1 MENGCMDSFHEARRT
16 YSHCALITLSALLLI
31 QGLGLLLSWLV
42 RDLSLRPQDAL
53 LITQLPQ
60 PLVLIPAYFWLR
72 PKERETASP
81 GAIRPE
87 EFPALFLAALPIIYG
102 GNLLGNLLASL
113 LTMGRAV
120 NRLGELSSRMTVP
133 LALYVTCVGPLAEEL
148 FFRGM
153 ILPRL
158 TRFGQKM
165 ALVFSALLFALY
177 HVNLYQFFYAWGLG
191 LLLGA
196 LYLKTGSIRMG
207 YVLHAAINLLGSVL
221 PPLLLSLSLEAV
233 AVFGLPVDQMIPQ
246 ALHAVRLR
254 RDVSAPFQTGNGL
267 SARPQRAAARHRPAG
282 RFQERGLCPAGDS
295 QLGGLPAGPVSVVS
309 WQGLFVQLLL
319 HLKRGTGRL

>member
-1 MENGCMDSFHEARRT
+1 MENGCMDSFHEAKRT

-31 QGLGLLLSWLV
+31 QGLGLLLSRLI
-42 RDLSLRPQDAL
+42 RGLSLRPQDAL
-53 LITQLPQ
+53 LITQLPL

-72 PKERETASP
+72 PKEQEAAAP
-81 GAIRPE
+81 GAIHPE

-153 ILPRL
+153 ILPRM
-158 TRFGQKM
+158 TGFGQKM

-207 YVLHAAINLLGSVL
+207 YVLHAAINLLGGVL

-233 AVFGLPVDQMIPQ
+233 AVFGLIMLVLSGFGVMFLLRFKRETVFPPAPKELPPDIGRQ
-246 ALHAVRLR
+246 AAFR
-254 RDVSAPFQTGNGL
+254 SAG
-267 SARPQRAAARHRPAG
+267 
-282 RFQERGLCPAGDS
+282 
-295 QLGGLPAGPVSVVS
+295 
-309 WQGLFVQLLL
+309 FVLLL
-319 HLKRGTGRL
+319 ILSLAGSLLDLYL

>member
-31 QGLGLLLSWLV
+31 QGLGFLLSWLV

-53 LITQLPQ
+53 LITQLPL

-72 PKERETASP
+72 PKEREAAAP

-87 EFPALFLAALPIIYG
+87 EFPALFPAALPIIYG

-153 ILPRL
+153 ILPRM
-158 TRFGQKM
+158 TRFGQKT

-207 YVLHAAINLLGSVL
+207 YVLHAAINLLGGVL
-221 PPLLLSLSLEAV
+221 PPLLLNLSLEAV
-233 AVFGLPVDQMIPQ
+233 AVFGLIMLVLSGFGVAFLLRFKRETVFPPAPKELPPDIGRQ
-246 ALHAVRLR
+246 AAFR
-254 RDVSAPFQTGNGL
+254 SAG
-267 SARPQRAAARHRPAG
+267 
-282 RFQERGLCPAGDS
+282 
-295 QLGGLPAGPVSVVS
+295 
-309 WQGLFVQLLL
+309 FVLLL
-319 HLKRGTGRL
+319 ILSLAGSLLDLYL

>member
-1 MENGCMDSFHEARRT
+1 MENGCMDSFHEAKRT

-31 QGLGLLLSWLV
+31 QGLGLLLSWLI

-53 LITQLPQ
+53 LITQLPL

-72 PKERETASP
+72 PKEQEAAAP

-153 ILPRL
+153 ILPRM
-158 TRFGQKM
+158 TRFGQKT

-177 HVNLYQFFYAWGLG
+177 HVNLYQFFYAFGLG
-191 LLLGA
+191 LLLGT
-196 LYLKTGSIRMG
+196 LYLKTGSIWMG
-207 YVLHAAINLLGSVL
+207 YVLHAAINLLGGVL
-221 PPLLLSLSLEAV
+221 PPLLLNLSLEAV
-233 AVFGLPVDQMIPQ
+233 AVFGLIMLVLSGFGVAFLLRFKRETVFPPAPKELPPDIGRQ
-246 ALHAVRLR
+246 AAFR
-254 RDVSAPFQTGNGL
+254 SAG
-267 SARPQRAAARHRPAG
+267 
-282 RFQERGLCPAGDS
+282 
-295 QLGGLPAGPVSVVS
+295 
-309 WQGLFVQLLL
+309 FVLLL
-319 HLKRGTGRL
+319 ILSLAGSLLDLYL

>member
-31 QGLGLLLSWLV
+31 QGLGLLLSWLIQG
-42 RDLSLRPQDAL
+42 LSLRPQDAL
-53 LITQLPQ
+53 LITQLPL

-72 PKERETASP
+72 PKEQEAAAP
-81 GAIRPE
+81 GAIHPE

-153 ILPRL
+153 ILPRM
-158 TRFGQKM
+158 TRFGQKI

-177 HVNLYQFFYAWGLG
+177 HVNLYQFFYAFGLG
-191 LLLGA
+191 LLLGT

-207 YVLHAAINLLGSVL
+207 YVLHAAINLLGGVL

-233 AVFGLPVDQMIPQ
+233 AVFGLIMLVLSGFGVAFLLRFKRETVFPPALKELPPDIGRQ
-246 ALHAVRLR
+246 AAFR
-254 RDVSAPFQTGNGL
+254 SAGFVLLAIL
-267 SARPQRAAARHRPAG
+267 SLAG
-282 RFQERGLCPAGDS
+282 S
-295 QLGGLPAGPVSVVS
+295 
-309 WQGLFVQLLL
+309 LLDL
-319 HLKRGTGRL
+319 YL

>member
-1 MENGCMDSFHEARRT
+1 MENGCMDSFHEARRA

-31 QGLGLLLSWLV
+31 QGLGLLLSWLI
-42 RDLSLRPQDAL
+42 RSLSLRPQDAL
-53 LITQLPQ
+53 LITHLPL

-72 PKERETASP
+72 PKEQEAASP
-81 GAIRPE
+81 EAIRPE

-153 ILPRL
+153 ILPRM

-207 YVLHAAINLLGSVL
+207 YVLHAAINLLGGVL
-221 PPLLLSLSLEAV
+221 PPLLLNLSLEAV
-233 AVFGLPVDQMIPQ
+233 AVFGLIMLV
-246 ALHAVRLR
+246 LSGFGVTFLLR
-254 RDVSAPFQTGNGL
+254 FKRETVF
-267 SARPQRAAARHRPAG
+267 
-282 RFQERGLCPAGDS
+282 
-295 QLGGLPAGPVSVVS
+295 LPAPNELPPDIGRQAAFRSA
-309 WQGLFVQLLL
+309 GFVLLAIL
-319 HLKRGTGRL
+319 SLAGSLLDLYL

>member
-1 MENGCMDSFHEARRT
+1 MENGCMDSFHEARRA

-31 QGLGLLLSWLV
+31 QGLGLLLSWLI
-42 RDLSLRPQDAL
+42 RGLSLRPQDAL
-53 LITQLPQ
+53 LITQLPL

-72 PKERETASP
+72 PKEREAAAP
-81 GAIRPE
+81 GAIRLE

-133 LALYVTCVGPLAEEL
+133 LALYVTCVGPLCEEL

-153 ILPRL
+153 ILPRM
-158 TRFGQKM
+158 TCFGQKT

-177 HVNLYQFFYAWGLG
+177 PVNLYQFFYAFGLG

-207 YVLHAAINLLGSVL
+207 YVLHAAINLLGGVL
-221 PPLLLSLSLEAV
+221 PPLLLNLSLGAV
-233 AVFGLPVDQMIPQ
+233 AVFGLIMLVLSGFGVMFLLRFKRETVFPPAPKELPPDIGRQ
-246 ALHAVRLR
+246 AAFR
-254 RDVSAPFQTGNGL
+254 SAGFVLLAIL
-267 SARPQRAAARHRPAG
+267 SLAG
-282 RFQERGLCPAGDS
+282 S
-295 QLGGLPAGPVSVVS
+295 
-309 WQGLFVQLLL
+309 LLDL
-319 HLKRGTGRL
+319 YL

>member
-1 MENGCMDSFHEARRT
+1 MENGCMDSFHEAKRT

-31 QGLGLLLSWLV
+31 QGLGLLLSWLI

-53 LITQLPQ
+53 LITQLPL

-72 PKERETASP
+72 PKEQEAAAP

-153 ILPRL
+153 ILPRM
-158 TRFGQKM
+158 TCFGQKM

-177 HVNLYQFFYAWGLG
+177 HVNLYQFFYAFGLG
-191 LLLGA
+191 LLLGT

-207 YVLHAAINLLGSVL
+207 YVLHAAINLLGGVL
-221 PPLLLSLSLEAV
+221 PPLLLNLSLEAV
-233 AVFGLPVDQMIPQ
+233 AVFGLIMLVLSGFGVMFLLRFKRETVFPPAPKELPPDIGRQ
-246 ALHAVRLR
+246 AAFR
-254 RDVSAPFQTGNGL
+254 SAG
-267 SARPQRAAARHRPAG
+267 
-282 RFQERGLCPAGDS
+282 
-295 QLGGLPAGPVSVVS
+295 
-309 WQGLFVQLLL
+309 FVLLL
-319 HLKRGTGRL
+319 ILSLAGSLLDLYL

>member
-31 QGLGLLLSWLV
+31 QGLGLLLSWLI
-42 RDLSLRPQDAL
+42 RGLSLRPQDAL
-53 LITQLPQ
+53 LITQLPL

-72 PKERETASP
+72 PKEREAAAP

-87 EFPALFLAALPIIYG
+87 EFPALFPAALPIIYG

-120 NRLGELSSRMTVP
+120 NRLGELSSRMTIP

-153 ILPRL
+153 ILPRM

-177 HVNLYQFFYAWGLG
+177 HVNLYQFFYAFGLG

-207 YVLHAAINLLGSVL
+207 YVLHAAINLLGGVL
-221 PPLLLSLSLEAV
+221 PPLLLNLSLEAV
-233 AVFGLPVDQMIPQ
+233 AAFGLIMLVLSGFGVMFLLRFKRETVFPPAPKELPPDIGRQ
-246 ALHAVRLR
+246 AAFR
-254 RDVSAPFQTGNGL
+254 SAGFVLLAIL
-267 SARPQRAAARHRPAG
+267 SLAG
-282 RFQERGLCPAGDS
+282 S
-295 QLGGLPAGPVSVVS
+295 
-309 WQGLFVQLLL
+309 LLDL
-319 HLKRGTGRL
+319 YL

>member
-31 QGLGLLLSWLV
+31 QGLGLLLSWLIQG
-42 RDLSLRPQDAL
+42 LSLRPQDAL
-53 LITQLPQ
+53 LITQLPL

-72 PKERETASP
+72 PKEQETAAP

-153 ILPRL
+153 ILPRM

-165 ALVFSALLFALY
+165 ALFYSALLFALY

-207 YVLHAAINLLGSVL
+207 YVLHAAINLLGGVL
-221 PPLLLSLSLEAV
+221 PPLLLNLSLEAV
-233 AVFGLPVDQMIPQ
+233 AVFGLIMLVLSGFGVMFLLRFKRETVFPPAPKELPPDIGRQ
-246 ALHAVRLR
+246 AAFR
-254 RDVSAPFQTGNGL
+254 SAG
-267 SARPQRAAARHRPAG
+267 
-282 RFQERGLCPAGDS
+282 
-295 QLGGLPAGPVSVVS
+295 
-309 WQGLFVQLLL
+309 FVLLL
-319 HLKRGTGRL
+319 ILSLAGSLLDLYL

>member
-31 QGLGLLLSWLV
+31 QGLGLLLSWLI
-42 RDLSLRPQDAL
+42 RGLSLRPQDAL
-53 LITQLPQ
+53 LITQLPL
-60 PLVLIPAYFWLR
+60 PLVLIPAYAWLR
-72 PKERETASP
+72 PKELEAAAP
-81 GAIRPE
+81 GSIHPE

-153 ILPRL
+153 ILPRM
-158 TRFGQKM
+158 TRFGQKT

-177 HVNLYQFFYAWGLG
+177 HVNLYQFFYAFGLG

-207 YVLHAAINLLGSVL
+207 SVLHAAINLLGGVL
-221 PPLLLSLSLEAV
+221 PPLLLNLSLGAV
-233 AVFGLPVDQMIPQ
+233 AVFGLIMLVLSGFGVMFLLRFKRETVFPPAPKELPPDIGRQ
-246 ALHAVRLR
+246 AAFR
-254 RDVSAPFQTGNGL
+254 SAGFVLLAIL
-267 SARPQRAAARHRPAG
+267 SLAG
-282 RFQERGLCPAGDS
+282 S
-295 QLGGLPAGPVSVVS
+295 
-309 WQGLFVQLLL
+309 LLDL
-319 HLKRGTGRL
+319 YL

>member
-31 QGLGLLLSWLV
+31 QGLGLLLSWLI
-42 RDLSLRPQDAL
+42 RGLSLRPQDAL
-53 LITQLPQ
+53 LITQLPL

-72 PKERETASP
+72 PKEQEAAAP
-81 GAIRPE
+81 GAIHPE

-153 ILPRL
+153 ILPRM

-177 HVNLYQFFYAWGLG
+177 HVNLYQFFYALGLG

-207 YVLHAAINLLGSVL
+207 YVLHAAINLLGGVL
-221 PPLLLSLSLEAV
+221 PPLLLSLSLGAV
-233 AVFGLPVDQMIPQ
+233 AVFGLIMLVLSGFGVAFLLRFKRETVFPPAPNELPPDIGRQ
-246 ALHAVRLR
+246 AAFR
-254 RDVSAPFQTGNGL
+254 STG
-267 SARPQRAAARHRPAG
+267 
-282 RFQERGLCPAGDS
+282 
-295 QLGGLPAGPVSVVS
+295 
-309 WQGLFVQLLL
+309 FVLLL
-319 HLKRGTGRL
+319 ILSLAGSLLDLYL

>member
-1 MENGCMDSFHEARRT
+1 MENSCMDCFHEARRA

-31 QGLGLLLSWLV
+31 QGLGLLLSWLIQG
-42 RDLSLRPQDAL
+42 LSLHPQDAL
-53 LITQLPQ
+53 LITQLPL

-72 PKERETASP
+72 PKEQEAAAP

-153 ILPRL
+153 ILPRM
-158 TRFGQKM
+158 TSFGQKI

-177 HVNLYQFFYAWGLG
+177 HVNLYQFFYAFGLG

-207 YVLHAAINLLGSVL
+207 YVLHAAINLLGGVL
-221 PPLLLSLSLEAV
+221 PPLLLNLSLEAV
-233 AVFGLPVDQMIPQ
+233 AVFGLIMLVLSGFGV
-246 ALHAVRLR
+246 AFLLR
-254 RDVSAPFQTGNGL
+254 FKRETVF
-267 SARPQRAAARHRPAG
+267 
-282 RFQERGLCPAGDS
+282 
-295 QLGGLPAGPVSVVS
+295 LPAPNELPPDIGRQAAFRSA
-309 WQGLFVQLLL
+309 GFVLLAIL
-319 HLKRGTGRL
+319 SLAGSLLDLYL

>member
-31 QGLGLLLSWLV
+31 QGLGLLLSWLI
-42 RDLSLRPQDAL
+42 RGLSLRPQDAL
-53 LITQLPQ
+53 LITQLPL

-72 PKERETASP
+72 PKEQEAAAP
-81 GAIRPE
+81 GAIHPE

-102 GNLLGNLLASL
+102 GNLIGNLLASL

-133 LALYVTCVGPLAEEL
+133 LAIYVTFVGPLAEEL

-153 ILPRL
+153 ILPRM
-158 TRFGQKM
+158 TRFGQKI

-207 YVLHAAINLLGSVL
+207 YVLHAAINLLGGVL
-221 PPLLLSLSLEAV
+221 PPLLLNLSLEAV
-233 AVFGLPVDQMIPQ
+233 AVFGLIMLVLSGFGVMFLLRFKRVTVFPPAPKELPPDIGRQ
-246 ALHAVRLR
+246 AAFK
-254 RDVSAPFQTGNGL
+254 SAG
-267 SARPQRAAARHRPAG
+267 
-282 RFQERGLCPAGDS
+282 
-295 QLGGLPAGPVSVVS
+295 
-309 WQGLFVQLLL
+309 FVLLL
-319 HLKRGTGRL
+319 ILSLAGSLLDLYL

>member
-1 MENGCMDSFHEARRT
+1 MENNCMDSFHEARRT

-31 QGLGLLLSWLV
+31 QGLGLLLSWLIQG
-42 RDLSLRPQDAL
+42 LSLRPQDAL
-53 LITQLPQ
+53 LITQLPL

-72 PKERETASP
+72 PKEQETAAP

-153 ILPRL
+153 ILPRM

-207 YVLHAAINLLGSVL
+207 YVLHAAINLLGGVL
-221 PPLLLSLSLEAV
+221 PPLLLNLSLEAV
-233 AVFGLPVDQMIPQ
+233 AVFGLIMLVLSGFGVMFLLRFKRETVFPPALKELPPDIGRQ
-246 ALHAVRLR
+246 AAFR
-254 RDVSAPFQTGNGL
+254 SAG
-267 SARPQRAAARHRPAG
+267 
-282 RFQERGLCPAGDS
+282 
-295 QLGGLPAGPVSVVS
+295 
-309 WQGLFVQLLL
+309 FVLLL
-319 HLKRGTGRL
+319 ILSLAGSLLDLYL

>member
-31 QGLGLLLSWLV
+31 QGLGLLLNWLI
-42 RDLSLRPQDAL
+42 RELSLRPQDAL
-53 LITQLPQ
+53 LITQLPL
-60 PLVLIPAYFWLR
+60 PLVLIPAYFGLR
-72 PKERETASP
+72 PKEQEATAP
-81 GAIRPE
+81 GAIHPE

-133 LALYVTCVGPLAEEL
+133 LAIYVTFVGPLAEEL

-153 ILPRL
+153 ILPRM
-158 TRFGQKM
+158 TRFGQKI

-207 YVLHAAINLLGSVL
+207 YVLHAAINLLGGVL
-221 PPLLLSLSLEAV
+221 PPLLLKLSLGAV
-233 AVFGLPVDQMIPQ
+233 AVFGLIMLVLAGFGVMFLLHFKRETVFPPAPKELPPDIGRQ
-246 ALHAVRLR
+246 AAFR
-254 RDVSAPFQTGNGL
+254 N
-267 SARPQRAAARHRPAG
+267 AG
-282 RFQERGLCPAGDS
+282 
-295 QLGGLPAGPVSVVS
+295 
-309 WQGLFVQLLL
+309 FVLLL
-319 HLKRGTGRL
+319 ILSLAGSLLDLYL

>member
-31 QGLGLLLSWLV
+31 QGLGLLLSWLI
-42 RDLSLRPQDAL
+42 RGLSLRPQDAL
-53 LITQLPQ
+53 LITQLPL

-72 PKERETASP
+72 PKEQEATAP

-87 EFPALFLAALPIIYG
+87 EFPALFLAALHIIYG

-113 LTMGRAV
+113 LTMGREV

-133 LALYVTCVGPLAEEL
+133 LALYVTCVGPLTEEL

-153 ILPRL
+153 ILPRM

-191 LLLGA
+191 LLLGT
-196 LYLKTGSIRMG
+196 LYLKPGSIRMG
-207 YVLHAAINLLGSVL
+207 YVLHAAINLLGGVL
-221 PPLLLSLSLEAV
+221 PPLLLNLSLGAV
-233 AVFGLPVDQMIPQ
+233 AVFGLIMLVLSGFGVAFLLRFKRETVFPPAPKELPPDIGRQ
-246 ALHAVRLR
+246 AAFR
-254 RDVSAPFQTGNGL
+254 SAG
-267 SARPQRAAARHRPAG
+267 
-282 RFQERGLCPAGDS
+282 
-295 QLGGLPAGPVSVVS
+295 
-309 WQGLFVQLLL
+309 FVLLL
-319 HLKRGTGRL
+319 ILSLAGSLLDLYL

>member
-1 MENGCMDSFHEARRT
+1 MENSCMDSFHEARRT

-31 QGLGLLLSWLV
+31 QGLGLLMSWLI
-42 RDLSLRPQDAL
+42 RGLSLRPQDAL
-53 LITQLPQ
+53 LITQLPL

-72 PKERETASP
+72 PKEREGASP

-153 ILPRL
+153 ILPRM
-158 TRFGQKM
+158 TGFGQKM

-207 YVLHAAINLLGSVL
+207 YVLHAAINLLGGVL
-221 PPLLLSLSLEAV
+221 PPLLLNLSLEAV
-233 AVFGLPVDQMIPQ
+233 AVFGLIMLVLSSFGVAFLLRFKRETVFPPAPKELPPDIGRQ
-246 ALHAVRLR
+246 AAFR
-254 RDVSAPFQTGNGL
+254 SAGFVLLVIL
-267 SARPQRAAARHRPAG
+267 SLAG
-282 RFQERGLCPAGDS
+282 S
-295 QLGGLPAGPVSVVS
+295 
-309 WQGLFVQLLL
+309 LLDL
-319 HLKRGTGRL
+319 YL

>member
-31 QGLGLLLSWLV
+31 QGLGFLLSWLV
-42 RDLSLRPQDAL
+42 LDLSLRPQDAL
-53 LITQLPQ
+53 LITQLPL

-72 PKERETASP
+72 PKEREAAAP

-133 LALYVTCVGPLAEEL
+133 LAIYVTFVGPLAEEL

-153 ILPRL
+153 ILPRM
-158 TRFGQKM
+158 TCFGQKM
-165 ALVFSALLFALY
+165 SLVFSALLFALY
-177 HVNLYQFFYAWGLG
+177 HVNFYQFFYAFGLG

-207 YVLHAAINLLGSVL
+207 YVLHAAINLLGGVL
-221 PPLLLSLSLEAV
+221 PPLLLNLSLGAV
-233 AVFGLPVDQMIPQ
+233 AVFGLIMLVLSGFGVMFLLRFKRETVFPPAPKELPPDIGRQ
-246 ALHAVRLR
+246 AAFR
-254 RDVSAPFQTGNGL
+254 SAG
-267 SARPQRAAARHRPAG
+267 
-282 RFQERGLCPAGDS
+282 
-295 QLGGLPAGPVSVVS
+295 
-309 WQGLFVQLLL
+309 FVLLL
-319 HLKRGTGRL
+319 ILSLAGSLLDLYL